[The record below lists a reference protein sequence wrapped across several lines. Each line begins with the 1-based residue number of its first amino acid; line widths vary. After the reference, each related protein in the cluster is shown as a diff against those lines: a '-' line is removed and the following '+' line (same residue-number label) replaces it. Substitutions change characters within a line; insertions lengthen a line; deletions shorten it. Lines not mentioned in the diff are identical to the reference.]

1 MNDFINANQG
11 LMSRIGYELE
21 FPDFSIEELLE
32 IFITYASGNEFT
44 LEDGVEEK
52 IKRLIMK
59 NKIGRNFGNARFV
72 ENLFDRLV
80 ITHSANCNDNNL
92 KVITNVDID
101 TYLET
106 KKDKN
111 RTVDDIL
118 SELNSLI
125 GLKEAKDTINGFV
138 SVIELNKKLN
148 KMQDFNMH
156 MIFKGNA
163 GTGKTTVARLLAE
176 IYYNLGYVKKNKLIE
191 VQSRDLIGEFL
202 GQTGPK
208 TQAVIETA
216 LDGVLF
222 IDEAYSIME
231 HNGTNA
237 SYSAECVATL
247 LKAMEDY
254 QGRLIIIFAGYT
266 EEMKK
271 FRDLNPGL
279 KSRVGYEVNFQDY
292 SLEELIQIYNKKVI
306 EKGFKTAEN
315 AMGKVEKILKN
326 AKEVEN
332 FGNGRF
338 VENMIQKIIIEH
350 AKNTINETD
359 MEKLITFTEDDIKD
373 IKAEESRK
381 RIGF

>member
-1 MNDFINANQG
+1 MN
-11 LMSRIGYELE
+11 Y
-21 FPDFSIEELLE
+21 
-32 IFITYASGNEFT
+32 
-44 LEDGVEEK
+44 
-52 IKRLIMK
+52 
-59 NKIGRNFGNARFV
+59 
-72 ENLFDRLV
+72 
-80 ITHSANCNDNNL
+80 
-92 KVITNVDID
+92 
-101 TYLET
+101 
-106 KKDKN
+106 
-111 RTVDDIL
+111 
-118 SELNSLI
+118 
-125 GLKEAKDTINGFV
+125 
-138 SVIELNKKLN
+138 
-148 KMQDFNMH
+148 
-156 MIFKGNA
+156 
-163 GTGKTTVARLLAE
+163 E
-176 IYYNLGYVKKNKLIE
+176 IYYNLGYVKRNKLVE
-191 VQSRDLIGEFL
+191 VQSQDLIGEFL

-208 TQAVIETA
+208 TQAVIESA

-279 KSRVGYEVNFQDY
+279 KSRIGYEIDFEDY
-292 SLEELIQIYNKKVI
+292 NLEELMQIFEKKVAD
-306 EKGFKTAEN
+306 KGFKADDGAKE
-315 AMGKVEKILKN
+315 KVRNILRK

-338 VENMIQKIIIEH
+338 VENTVQRIIIEH
-350 AKNTINETD
+350 AMKTRNITD
-359 MEKLITFTEDDIKD
+359 MDRLLTFTEEDIPE